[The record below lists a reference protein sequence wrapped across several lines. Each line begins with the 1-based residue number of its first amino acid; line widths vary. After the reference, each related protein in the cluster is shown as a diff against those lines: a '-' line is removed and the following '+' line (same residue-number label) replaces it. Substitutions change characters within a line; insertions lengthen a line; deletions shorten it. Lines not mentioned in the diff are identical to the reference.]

1 MCDSANMR
9 PSILLGVSGLVLS
22 IATAGCDGC
31 GGGTRAT
38 PDASTDVAKESGAGD
53 GSRIDVSPDLS
64 ADVSPDLSA
73 DVSPDLSADV
83 SPDLSADVSPADAS
97 PTDVSRPCAD
107 AGAVDAGGACLLAFS
122 LFNTGVDAN
131 GASLAGGS
139 VDPHYRLIQSADA
152 TFAGPDAIV
161 TSQIAEGNWVAQSD
175 TSKWIAPSANQ
186 SYPGA
191 SPCNAGGTYVYR
203 TTFDLT
209 GYDLA
214 TARII
219 GQWGADNMGAAM
231 RLNGVSLGL
240 TAAGYA
246 PLTSFTIESGFAAG
260 ANTLDFEVFDFG
272 CPNGLRV
279 EMIGLAAA
287 GS

>member
-1 MCDSANMR
+1 MCATVPTCVHLSCSEFLGWSCQSRR
-9 PSILLGVSGLVLS
+9 PA
-22 IATAGCDGC
+22 ATAAAAGRVRRRMRRP
-31 GGGTRAT
+31 TSRRSRAQAT
-38 PDASTDVAKESGAGD
+38 APGSTSVQTSSA
-53 GSRIDVSPDLS
+53 DVSPDLS

-83 SPDLSADVSPADAS
+83 SPDLSA
-97 PTDVSRPCAD
+97 DVSRPCAD